1 MRHGSKGQWQAT
13 SWARLSV
20 TTGSEIDAH
29 RLQEPSSTASDF
41 KDSYIMED
49 KPTHYS
55 AFLENILSFKDK
67 KKQKSPFLG
76 YQQNGLVILT
86 S

>member
-1 MRHGSKGQWQAT
+1 
-13 SWARLSV
+13 
-20 TTGSEIDAH
+20 
-29 RLQEPSSTASDF
+29 
-41 KDSYIMED
+41 MED
-49 KPTHYS
+49 KPTHYF

-76 YQQNGLVILT
+76 YQQNGWVILT